1 MRKITCLMRLSRTTS
16 IRRPLWDGFLGSK
29 EDFRMKKFLTM
40 LLAAAMLFA
49 LAACG
54 TTPNEADNNNNNEQN
69 DHQAETSDT
78 SYEAPQITELYN
90 KDFDYTDG
98 VGNSGHYTYR
108 VPQIEADTQ
117 GAEAINKAISDA
129 YTPIVNGVLEDVSD
143 KVSLSCFY
151 VAWESYQYKNIL
163 SLVVSCG
170 WDSDVSE
177 YNVYLY
183 DIASGQQLATSD
195 LLKVMNVD
203 EAAFLEAVRRAAA
216 ATFDTQWGAIAGGDT
231 NEFLAERRD
240 WTLSDENINMD
251 ARTYADGAGKL
262 HVVLPIGSIAGA
274 DSYEQVLALDG
285 VGE

>member
-1 MRKITCLMRLSRTTS
+1 
-16 IRRPLWDGFLGSK
+16 
-29 EDFRMKKFLTM
+29 MKKIFVL
-40 LLAAAMLFA
+40 LLATAMIFA

-54 TTPNEADNNNNNEQN
+54 TTSNGKNNNNNTQD
-69 DHQAETSDT
+69 DHQAETPDAP
-78 SYEAPQITELYN
+78 YEAPQITELYN
-90 KDFDYTDG
+90 EDFDYTDG

-151 VAWESYQYKNIL
+151 VAWESYQYENIL

-170 WDSDVSE
+170 WDADVNE

-183 DIASGQQLATSD
+183 DIASGQQLTTAD
-195 LLKVMNVD
+195 LLKALDVD
-203 EAAFLEAVRRAAA
+203 ETVFLEAVRRAAA
-216 ATFDTQWGAIAGGDT
+216 AKFDTQYGAIAGGDT
-231 NEFLAERRD
+231 DEFLTERRD

-251 ARTYADGAGKL
+251 VRTYADGDGKL
-262 HVVLPIGSIAGA
+262 HVVLPIGSVAGA
-274 DSYEQVLALDG
+274 DSYEQVLSLDDI
-285 VGE
+285 GE

>member
-1 MRKITCLMRLSRTTS
+1 
-16 IRRPLWDGFLGSK
+16 
-29 EDFRMKKFLTM
+29 MKKILTM

-54 TTPNEADNNNNNEQN
+54 TTPNETGNDNNTQ
-69 DHQAETSDT
+69 DGHQAETPDT
-78 SYEAPQITELYN
+78 PYETPQIAELYSE
-90 KDFDYTDG
+90 DFDYTDG
-98 VGNSGHYTYR
+98 

-117 GAEAINKAISDA
+117 GAEAINKAISDE
-129 YTPIVNGVLEDVSD
+129 YSPIVDSVLETVAD

-274 DSYEQVLALDG
+274 DSYEQVLTLEG
-285 VGE
+285 IGG

>member
-1 MRKITCLMRLSRTTS
+1 
-16 IRRPLWDGFLGSK
+16 
-29 EDFRMKKFLTM
+29 MKKFLTM
-40 LLAAAMLFA
+40 LLAAAMLFT

-54 TTPNEADNNNNNEQN
+54 TTPNETGNDNNTQD
-69 DHQAETSDT
+69 DHQAETPDA

-90 KDFDYTDG
+90 EDFDYTDG
-98 VGNSGHYTYR
+98 IGNSGHYTYR

-151 VAWESYQYKNIL
+151 VAWESYQYENIL
-163 SLVVSCG
+163 SLVVSCS
-170 WDSDVSE
+170 WDADVNE

-183 DIASGQQLATSD
+183 DIVSGQQLTTAG
-195 LLKVMNVD
+195 LLKALDVD
-203 EAAFLEAVRRAAA
+203 ETVFLEAVRRAAA
-216 ATFDTQWGAIAGGDT
+216 AKFDTQYGAIAGGDT
-231 NEFLAERRD
+231 DEFLTERRD

-251 ARTYADGAGKL
+251 VRTYADGDGKL

-274 DSYEQVLALDG
+274 DSYEQVLSLDDI
-285 VGE
+285 GE

>member
-1 MRKITCLMRLSRTTS
+1 
-16 IRRPLWDGFLGSK
+16 
-29 EDFRMKKFLTM
+29 MKKFLTL
-40 LLAAAMLFA
+40 LLAAAMIFA

-54 TTPNEADNNNNNEQN
+54 TTPNPVDNNAQGDAPIEM
-69 DHQAETSDT
+69 
-78 SYEAPQITELYN
+78 PQITELYN
-90 KDFDYTDG
+90 EDIDYTDG

-108 VPQIEADTQ
+108 VPQIAANTQ
-117 GAEAINKAISDA
+117 GAANINKSIEETYS
-129 YTPIVNGVLEDVSD
+129 PIVKEVLDNVSGGF
-143 KVSLSCFY
+143 SLSCLY
-151 VAWESYQYKNIL
+151 VTWATYQYGSIL

>member
-1 MRKITCLMRLSRTTS
+1 
-16 IRRPLWDGFLGSK
+16 
-29 EDFRMKKFLTM
+29 MKKL
-40 LLAAAMLFA
+40 LILSLAAAMIFA
-49 LAACG
+49 LIACG
-54 TTPNEADNNNNNEQN
+54 TTPDPVDNNTQN
-69 DHQAETSDT
+69 DNQAETPDT

-90 KDFDYTDG
+90 EDFDYTDG

-117 GAEAINKAISDA
+117 GAEAINKTIADEYS
-129 YTPIVNGVLEDVSD
+129 PIVDGVLENVSD

-151 VAWESYQYKNIL
+151 VAWESYQYGNIL

-170 WDSDVSE
+170 WDADINSYS
-177 YNVYLY
+177 VYLY
-183 DIASGQQLATSD
+183 DIASGLQLTTAD

-216 ATFDTQWGAIAGGDT
+216 ATFDTQYGAIAGGDFDA
-231 NEFLAERRD
+231 FLTERRD
-240 WTLSDENINMD
+240 WTLSDENINMNV
-251 ARTYADGAGKL
+251 RTYVDGAGKL

>member
-1 MRKITCLMRLSRTTS
+1 
-16 IRRPLWDGFLGSK
+16 
-29 EDFRMKKFLTM
+29 MKKLLTM
-40 LLAAAMLFA
+40 LLAIAMMFT

-54 TTPNEADNNNNNEQN
+54 TTPNEAGNDNNTQD
-69 DHQAETSDT
+69 DHQAETPDA

-90 KDFDYTDG
+90 EDFDYTDG

-117 GAEAINKAISDA
+117 GAKAINGAISDE

-151 VAWESYQYKNIL
+151 VAWESYQYENIL

-170 WDSDVSE
+170 WDADVNE

-183 DIASGQQLATSD
+183 DIVSGQQLTTAG
-195 LLKVMNVD
+195 LLKALNVD
-203 EAAFLEAVRRAAA
+203 ETVFLEAVRRAAA
-216 ATFDTQWGAIAGGDT
+216 AKFDTQYGAIAGGDT
-231 NEFLAERRD
+231 DAFLTERRD

-251 ARTYADGAGKL
+251 VRTYADGDGKL

-274 DSYEQVLALDG
+274 DSYEQVLSLDDI
-285 VGE
+285 GE

>member
-1 MRKITCLMRLSRTTS
+1 
-16 IRRPLWDGFLGSK
+16 
-29 EDFRMKKFLTM
+29 MKKFLTM
-40 LLAAAMLFA
+40 LLATAMLFT

-54 TTPNEADNNNNNEQN
+54 TTPNETGNDNNTQN

-117 GAEAINKAISDA
+117 GAEAINKAISDE
-129 YTPIVNGVLEDVSD
+129 YSPIVDSVLETVAD

-216 ATFDTQWGAIAGGDT
+216 AKFDTQYGAIAGGDT
-231 NEFLAERRD
+231 DEFLTERRD
-240 WTLSDENINMD
+240 WTLSDENINMSV
-251 ARTYADGAGKL
+251 RTYADGDGKL

-274 DSYEQVLALDG
+274 DSYEQVLSLDDI
-285 VGE
+285 GE